1 MTVFES
7 PVLSLESHAL
17 ALEASAEAFNARGGA
32 NGSCIE
38 VHACD
43 DGATLDQSVACV
55 REIDEA
61 GVVAT
66 VNDLGTAGQAEVSA
80 AMAKAGIP
88 RIGSNVSNLDWG
100 DQNAYPLDASGTGF
114 IFLMPQGLIEEDVTE
129 IGIIRVDLAAAS
141 ALKGLLAGIYEGEAT
156 FPMDVPVP
164 AGTTDYTQFIL
175 AAEQAGAEGV
185 ALAVGE
191 QEGLQVV
198 RAGQQLGTEL
208 LIGSS
213 LSTLGHAT
221 VAELGDFADQVVFLH
236 SYPPAT
242 YDLPVYE
249 ALRADLAASG
259 EEAMQPDNLQAT
271 AMRSWIGLYGL
282 LKMIRDAKMTEFTR
296 EGISAMLNAA
306 KDVPMLGMFG
316 GEDWTPSLNHPGVFQ
331 RAGTNTWNV
340 WRWDAEADGARR
352 AQRQLRQGR
361 GDQLRRGDVRDP
373 DRRTRTLLIS
383 RADVRSVHRTRPVAS
398 TRNTRIS
405 RRQLPCAHP
414 ERSRGLVMFRQHRV
428 RRFVIVGLVGSLLV
442 LGWPSVAQA
451 AVVEGLVS
459 EGDAARVSAGR
470 CIPIRESGW
479 NGAVRGGS
487 AHAAERARQPRDDR
501 CRRAPIVPSSS
512 PFRSPPTGRADR

>member
-1 MTVFES
+1 MSRNAFRMVAVLLSLTLVAGACGGDDGAAGNDAGTTATEPGKSIDHEALGLWDDGACDPSKPKLPIGLMTVFES

-43 DGATLDQSVACV
+43 DGATLDKSMACV
-55 REIDEA
+55 REMDDA
-61 GVVAT
+61 GVVVT

-80 AMAKAGIP
+80 AMAAAGIP
-88 RIGSNVSNLDWG
+88 RIGSNVSNQDWG

-114 IFLMPQGLIEEDVTE
+114 IFLMPQGLIEEDVTK

-164 AGTTDYTQFIL
+164 AGTTDFTQFIL

-191 QEGLQVV
+191 QEGLQIV

-221 VAELGDFADQVVFLH
+221 VADLGDFADQVVFLH

-242 YDLPVYE
+242 FDLPVYE
-249 ALRADLAASG
+249 ALRSDLAASG
-259 EEAMQPDNLQAT
+259 EEALRPDNLQAT
-271 AMRSWIGLYGL
+271 AMRSWIGLYAL
-282 LKMIRDAKMTEFTR
+282 IKMARDAKMTEFTR
-296 EGISAMLNAA
+296 EGVSAMLNGA

-340 WRWDAEADGARR
+340 WRWDAEAEAPGDLTGNFVKGAEINFDEVMCGTPIG
-352 AQRQLRQGR
+352 A
-361 GDQLRRGDVRDP
+361 P
-373 DRRTRTLLIS
+373 E
-383 RADVRSVHRTRPVAS
+383 
-398 TRNTRIS
+398 
-405 RRQLPCAHP
+405 PC
-414 ERSRGLVMFRQHRV
+414 
-428 RRFVIVGLVGSLLV
+428 
-442 LGWPSVAQA
+442 
-451 AVVEGLVS
+451 
-459 EGDAARVSAGR
+459 
-470 CIPIRESGW
+470 
-479 NGAVRGGS
+479 
-487 AHAAERARQPRDDR
+487 
-501 CRRAPIVPSSS
+501 
-512 PFRSPPTGRADR
+512 